1 MATIDVGDTDSAT
14 FSYTATNR
22 EFTTTESFAATDVA
36 GVSLSR
42 SGGRSIADLFRAT
55 ETERV
60 IVVGVDPLLARPLY
74 ALIETPPLTATIID
88 YLEQIED
95 SDWRESGI
103 DIDI

>member
-1 MATIDVGDTDSAT
+1 MADVDLTQSDTLT
-14 FSYTATNR
+14 F
-22 EFTTTESFAATDVA
+22 
-36 GVSLSR
+36 
-42 SGGRSIADLFRAT
+42 T
-55 ETERV
+55 ETPGGVATSVSTDRTAADRFRLTEAQQV
-60 IVVGVDPLLARPLY
+60 AVSGVDPLLARPLY